1 MKLLALTTQLAT
13 ATDQT
18 LSLII
23 SIVKLRVT
31 SQVRTEENILLLR
44 RLDPN

>member
-1 MKLLALTTQLAT
+1 MKLSALTTQLAT

-18 LSLII
+18 LSLMI
-23 SIVKLRVT
+23 SIVKRKDIFHL
-31 SQVRTEENILLLR
+31 RTEENILLLR